1 MSRVTTHVASGILLW
16 RHGNTDW
23 NNDGRIQGQTDSP
36 LNERGRAQA
45 AAAAERLAALKPSL
59 IISSDLSRCWDT
71 AAQLA
76 NLTGLTVEREP
87 RLRERS
93 FGLWEKLTIAEVRER
108 FPESRARWAA
118 GDPDPGDGLEPL
130 ADLGKRV
137 AEVIRQAHER
147 NPRGLSILV
156 THGGSVRWGVTAL
169 LGWPE
174 ELGLTLGGLRNCHW
188 SELGVHPEYN
198 TGWQLLTH
206 NVGV

>member
-1 MSRVTTHVASGILLW
+1 MTRVLLW

-23 NNDGRIQGQTDSP
+23 NNESRIQGQTDAQ

-71 AAQLA
+71 AAPLA
-76 NLTGLTVEREP
+76 RLTGLTVEREP
-87 RLRERS
+87 RLRERN
-93 FGLWEKLTIAEVRER
+93 FGLWEKLTIAEVKQR
-108 FPESRARWAA
+108 FPASHARWVE

-137 AEVIRQAHER
+137 AEVIRSAQER
-147 NPRGLSILV
+147 NPDGLSILV
-156 THGGSVRWGVTAL
+156 THGGSVRWGITAL

-174 ELGLTLGGLRNCHW
+174 EIGLTLGGLRNCHW
-188 SELGVHPEYN
+188 SELGIHPEHN

>member
-1 MSRVTTHVASGILLW
+1 MADAAGHGMRTVLLW

-23 NNDGRIQGQTDSP
+23 NNDGRIQGQIDSQ

-45 AAAAERLAALKPSL
+45 VAAAERLAALKPRL
-59 IISSDLSRCWDT
+59 IISSDLSRSWDT
-71 AAQLA
+71 AAPLA
-76 NLTGLTVEREP
+76 QLTGLTVEREP
-87 RLRERS
+87 RLRERN
-93 FGLWEKLTIAEVRER
+93 FGLWETLTHAEVKQR
-108 FPESRARWAA
+108 FPETWARWVE

-147 NPRGLSILV
+147 NPDGLTILV
-156 THGGSVRWGVTAL
+156 THGGSVRWGLSAL

-174 ELGLTLGGLRNCHW
+174 EFGLTLGGLRNCHW
-188 SELGVHPEYN
+188 SELGIHPEYS

>member
-1 MSRVTTHVASGILLW
+1 MTQVLLW

-23 NNDGRIQGQTDSP
+23 NNERRVQGHTDSQ

-45 AAAAERLAALKPSL
+45 VAAAERLAALKPSL

-71 AAQLA
+71 AAPLA
-76 NLTGLTVEREP
+76 QLTGLTVESEP
-87 RLRERS
+87 RLRERD
-93 FGLWEKLTIAEVRER
+93 FGLWEKLTIAEIKQR
-108 FPESRARWAA
+108 FPASHARWVE
-118 GDPDPGDGLEPL
+118 GDSDPGDGLEPL

-137 AEVIRQAHER
+137 AEVIRSAHER
-147 NPRGLSILV
+147 NPDGLSILV

-174 ELGLTLGGLRNCHW
+174 EIGLTLGGLRNCHW
-188 SELGVHPEYN
+188 SELGIHPEYS

-206 NVGV
+206 NVGVR